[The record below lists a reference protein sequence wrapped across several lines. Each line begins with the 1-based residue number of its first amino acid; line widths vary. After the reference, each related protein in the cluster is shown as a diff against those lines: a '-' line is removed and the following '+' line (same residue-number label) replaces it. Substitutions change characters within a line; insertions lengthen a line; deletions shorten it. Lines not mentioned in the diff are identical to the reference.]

1 MHEPAG
7 VIGSQV
13 EIRKKTYEEM
23 TIDQNTHS
31 EAMFSF
37 LPHEA
42 DRSHANRLLLMLRS
56 HGIRDTREVT
66 QTEWRLLVERVIE
79 LALPA

>member
-1 MHEPAG
+1 
-7 VIGSQV
+7 
-13 EIRKKTYEEM
+13 M
-23 TIDQNTHS
+23 TIDKDTQS
-31 EAMFSF
+31 DAMFTF

-66 QTEWRLLVERVIE
+66 QTEWSLLVERVME
-79 LALPA
+79 LELPA